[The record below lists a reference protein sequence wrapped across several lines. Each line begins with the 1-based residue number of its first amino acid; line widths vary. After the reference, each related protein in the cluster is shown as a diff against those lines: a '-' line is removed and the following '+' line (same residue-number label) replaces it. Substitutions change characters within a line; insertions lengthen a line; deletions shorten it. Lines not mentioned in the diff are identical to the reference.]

1 VADRQNL
8 PHPGG
13 VRSLIEMTRLE
24 RIYRKRVALPR
35 DVSIYTKPNIKFVDP
50 CVLATLHVTQSQISS
65 S

>member
-24 RIYRKRVALPR
+24 RIYRKRVALPSR
-35 DVSIYTKPNIKFVDP
+35 LRAGDNLLLRFSF
-50 CVLATLHVTQSQISS
+50 
-65 S
+65 

>member
-1 VADRQNL
+1 
-8 PHPGG
+8 
-13 VRSLIEMTRLE
+13 MTRLE